1 MMPWY
6 ALAVHSGT
14 EAKISIKLGA
24 ACWYPQRVVW
34 AKRRH
39 RRKGEGKQRKLYPLI
54 SGYLFVMQEHS
65 ASVRDL
71 ISDDKNVFGFVSVDG
86 KPLGVSDR
94 EIAFLRQQ
102 ESDGVY
108 DETALQH
115 LAVMIGQEYLIMQG
129 LFAGCTAKVKSIENK
144 QFVVDIQGISQ
155 RVKIPVA
162 NFEKIR
168 QAS

>member
-14 EAKISIKLGA
+14 EAKVSAKLGE

-39 RRKGEGKQRKLYPLI
+39 RKKGEGKQRKLYPLI
-54 SGYLFVMQEHS
+54 SGYLFVQSEF
-65 ASVRDL
+65 
-71 ISDDKNVFGFVSVDG
+71 SDQVYALVGSDRNVFGFVGVEG

-102 ESDGVY
+102 EDDGAY
-108 DETALQH
+108 DETAAQRLE
-115 LAVMIGQEYLIMQG
+115 VMIGREYLIMKG
-129 LFAGCTAKVKSIENK
+129 TMAGHKATVKSIENK
-144 QFVVDIQGISQ
+144 RFVVDIPGLNHC
-155 RVKIPVA
+155 VKIPVD

-168 QAS
+168 QS